1 MTCLPYFDVNY
12 TTWALPSGTILAT
25 FLHHVVIW
33 TFLKSP
39 HNCIWQVNKLF
50 EDVLAIVKS

>member
-39 HNCIWQVNKLF
+39 HNCTWQVNKLF
-50 EDVLAIVKS
+50 EDVLAIA